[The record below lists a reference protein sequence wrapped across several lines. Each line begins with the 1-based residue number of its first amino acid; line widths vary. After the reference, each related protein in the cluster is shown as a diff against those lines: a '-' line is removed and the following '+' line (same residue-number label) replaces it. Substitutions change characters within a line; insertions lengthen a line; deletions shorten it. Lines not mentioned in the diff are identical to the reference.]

1 MQKKLEKIRKNANKC
16 TELKND
22 IIYLEQYLQAN
33 IDSIWGD
40 EKLNIEFNKL
50 MNLDIDERR
59 LYLVYVL
66 LNQSVIKTSKY
77 FQVDRKTVSLIIKNI
92 KDKLQLGGCE

>member
-1 MQKKLEKIRKNANKC
+1 MQRKLEKIRKNANKC
-16 TELKND
+16 TDLKND

-33 IDSIWGD
+33 INSIFSD
-40 EKLNIEFNKL
+40 EELNVEFSKI

-59 LYLVYVL
+59 LYLVYIL

-77 FQVDRKTVSLIIKNI
+77 FQVDRKTVSLIIKSI
-92 KDKLQLGGCE
+92 KDKLGYK

>member
-1 MQKKLEKIRKNANKC
+1 MQRKLEKIRKNANKC

-40 EKLNIEFNKL
+40 EK
-50 MNLDIDERR
+50 
-59 LYLVYVL
+59 
-66 LNQSVIKTSKY
+66 
-77 FQVDRKTVSLIIKNI
+77 
-92 KDKLQLGGCE
+92 

>member
-92 KDKLQLGGCE
+92 KDKLGYI

>member
-1 MQKKLEKIRKNANKC
+1 MQRKLEKIRKNANKC

-33 IDSIWGD
+33 INSIFSD
-40 EKLNIEFNKL
+40 EELNVEFSKI

-59 LYLVYVL
+59 LYLVYIL

-77 FQVDRKTVSLIIKNI
+77 FQVDRKTVSIIIKSI
-92 KDKLQLGGCE
+92 KDKLNFK

>member
-1 MQKKLEKIRKNANKC
+1 MQRKLEKIRKNANKC

-33 IDSIWGD
+33 IDSIWSD
-40 EKLNIEFNKL
+40 EELNTEYKKILEL
-50 MNLDIDERR
+50 EIDERR
-59 LYLVYVL
+59 LYLVYIL
-66 LNQSVIKTSKY
+66 LNQSIIKTSKY

-92 KDKLQLGGCE
+92 KDKLGLEK

>member
-50 MNLDIDERR
+50 INLDIDERR

-92 KDKLQLGGCE
+92 KEKLGYI

>member
-1 MQKKLEKIRKNANKC
+1 MQRKLEKIRKNTNRS

-22 IIYLEQYLQAN
+22 IIYIEQYLQAN

-40 EKLNIEFNKL
+40 EILNTEYKKIL
-50 MNLDIDERR
+50 QLPIDERR
-59 LYLVYVL
+59 LYLVYIL
-66 LNQSVIKTSKY
+66 LNQSIIKTSKY

-92 KDKLQLGGCE
+92 KDKLNFK